1 MGEIGPA
8 GQTPILAQKG
18 LADRADLRS
27 SAFNMS
33 RKRRSFAAMPF
44 DDRLTEIK
52 RLAVIAIFSDDDL
65 FERLVLKGGNA
76 LDLVH
81 HVSTRASIDLDF
93 SMEHAFAPGELGDV
107 RSRVEHRLQQTFRPA
122 AYEVFDVTLEERP
135 ERVTPDVADFWG
147 GYVLKFKLI
156 DAAKYA
162 ELGGDLESVRRGAVP
177 VGPRNRKGF
186 EIDISKFEYCA
197 GKQSAE
203 LDGFTIY
210 VYTPAMLVCE
220 KLRAICQQMPEYAL
234 GVRKHE
240 APRARDFLDIHDTI
254 TRFDLDLTTPP
265 NLDLLR
271 QMFAANRVP
280 RQLHDRIA
288 EQREFHRQ
296 DWPAVQETVRPDV
309 RLKDFDFYFDFV
321 VALCRRSEPLGH
333 E

>member
-1 MGEIGPA
+1 
-8 GQTPILAQKG
+8 
-18 LADRADLRS
+18 
-27 SAFNMS
+27 MS
-33 RKRRSFAAMPF
+33 RKRRSFAAGPS
-44 DDRLTEIK
+44 DDRSSEIK

-93 SMEHAFAPGELGDV
+93 SMEHDFEPGQLEGV
-107 RSRVEHRLQQTFRPA
+107 RQRVEYRLRQTFRPA
-122 AYEVFDVTLEERP
+122 RYEVFDVSLEERP

-156 DAAKYA
+156 DAAKFA
-162 ELGGDLESVRRGAVP
+162 ELGGDLETVRRNAVP
-177 VGPRNRKGF
+177 VGPRNRTRF

-220 KLRAICQQMPEYAL
+220 KLRAICQQMPEYADR
-234 GVRKHE
+234 VKHQP
-240 APRARDFLDIHDTI
+240 APRARDFLDIHDTLVH
-254 TRFDLDLTTPP
+254 FGLDLTTPANP
-265 NLDLLR
+265 DLLR
-271 QMFAANRVP
+271 RVFDAKRVP
-280 RQLHDRIA
+280 LGLLANIA
-288 EQREFHRQ
+288 GQREFHRQ
-296 DWPAVQETVRPDV
+296 DWPAVQATVRPGV
-309 RLKDFDFYFDFV
+309 QLKDFDFYVDFV
-321 VALCRRSEPLGH
+321 VALCRRLEPLGH